1 MLVRV
6 GDNRPVARRTIDD
19 LLSEARTRLRRVTPA
34 EALEAQGAGAL
45 LIDTRSLDERERHG
59 VIPGAVHVP
68 LSVLP
73 WRLDPDFE
81 YRTPELTD
89 LSRQVI
95 LVCADGYSS
104 SLAAV
109 LLQEIGFTQAT
120 DLDGGFNGW
129 KAAGFPVDPAEARTR
144 DT

>member
-1 MLVRV
+1 MRAM
-6 GDNRPVARRTIDD
+6 ARRTIDE
-19 LLSEARTRLRRVTPA
+19 LLAEARARLERLGPA
-34 EALEAQGAGAL
+34 DALEAQRAGAL
-45 LIDTRSLDERERHG
+45 LIDTRSPHERERHG
-59 VIPGAVHVP
+59 TIPGAVHVP

-81 YRTPELTD
+81 YSTPELSD

-104 SLAAV
+104 SFAAV
-109 LLQEIGFTQAT
+109 LLQEIGFARAT

-129 KAAGFPVDPAEARTR
+129 KAAGYPVDAAPQQHP
-144 DT
+144 

>member
-1 MLVRV
+1 MRAM
-6 GDNRPVARRTIDD
+6 GRRTIDE
-19 LLSEARTRLRRVTPA
+19 LLAEARARLERVEPA
-34 EALEAQGAGAL
+34 QALEAQRAGAL
-45 LIDTRSLDERERHG
+45 LIDTRSPDQRERHG
-59 VIPGAVHVP
+59 TIPGAVHVP

-81 YRTPELTD
+81 YSTPELSD

-104 SLAAV
+104 SFAAV
-109 LLQEIGFTQAT
+109 LLQEIGFARAT

-129 KAAGFPVDPAEARTR
+129 KSAGFPVEQPPG
-144 DT
+144 

>member
-1 MLVRV
+1 MRAM
-6 GDNRPVARRTIDD
+6 GRRTIDE
-19 LLSEARTRLRRVTPA
+19 LLAEARTRLERVQPEQA
-34 EALEAQGAGAL
+34 REAQRAGAL
-45 LIDTRSLDERERHG
+45 VIDTRSPDERERHG
-59 VIPGAVHVP
+59 TIPGAVHVP

-81 YRTPELTD
+81 YSRPELSD

-109 LLQEIGFTQAT
+109 LLQEIGFGRAT

-129 KAAGFPVDPAEARTR
+129 KSAGLRVEQPRG
-144 DT
+144 

>member
-1 MLVRV
+1 MVRT
-6 GDNRPVARRTIDD
+6 TIDE
-19 LLSEARTRLRRVTPA
+19 LLAEARKRLERVQP
-34 EALEAQGAGAL
+34 EHALEAQRAGAL
-45 LIDTRSLDERERHG
+45 LIDTRSPDERERHG
-59 VIPGAVHVP
+59 TIRGAVHVP

-81 YRTPELTD
+81 HSKPELSD

-104 SLAAV
+104 SFAAV
-109 LLQEIGFTQAT
+109 LLQEIGFARAT

-129 KAAGFPVDPAEARTR
+129 KAAGLPVEQPEG
-144 DT
+144 

>member
-1 MLVRV
+1 MRAM
-6 GDNRPVARRTIDD
+6 GRTTIDE
-19 LLSEARTRLRRVTPA
+19 LLAEARKRLERVQP
-34 EALEAQGAGAL
+34 EQALEAQRAGAL
-45 LIDTRSLDERERHG
+45 LIDTRSSDERQRHG
-59 VIPGAVHVP
+59 TIRGAVHVP

-81 YRTPELTD
+81 YSRPELSD

-104 SLAAV
+104 SLAAL
-109 LLQEIGFTQAT
+109 LLQEIGFARAT

-129 KAAGFPVDPAEARTR
+129 KAAGLPVEQPQG
-144 DT
+144 